1 MNYALIQKTI
11 GMMTLVFA
19 TILIIPMSVSHFYN
33 DGNISAF
40 IYSFII
46 IFLFGSLLFFP
57 HRLSSFESN
66 MKIKEGFLIVVLFW
80 VLLSF
85 FGSFP
90 FIFDINLSMSFADA
104 FFESVSGWT
113 TTGATI
119 IINLDELSSSILIYR
134 QLLQWL
140 GGMGIVVLALAVL
153 PMLGVGGMQLYKA
166 ESGGPIKDNKISPRI
181 AETAQNLWKV
191 YLGLTALC
199 AGAYNL
205 AGMSI
210 FDAIAHSFSTIAIG
224 GFSTHSQSIA
234 YFNSIEIEIVC
245 MFFMFLSALNFI
257 LHFHSLKSRSLKI
270 YFKDVEFRLYLLLIV
285 VSSILLV
292 AYSSFV
298 HSNQIS
304 IMGILFQVISFI
316 TTSGFISM
324 SYENW
329 PTSIVSILIFLSF
342 LGACAGSTGGGI
354 KIIRVLFILKELKR
368 GLIKIIHP
376 SAEVPIKINSQVINE
391 SVSNNIL
398 LFFIFYL
405 ISYIFLSLI
414 LLLMGLDATTAFSSI
429 AACLNNLGPGAG
441 SVIENYS
448 SISTASKYILSF
460 TMLLGRLE
468 IYTLLII
475 MTPYFW
481 KY

>member
-11 GMMTLVFA
+11 GMMVLVFSIIL
-19 TILIIPMSVSHFYN
+19 TIPLSISISYN
-33 DGNISAF
+33 DGNTASF

-46 IFLFGSLLFFP
+46 IFLSGSLLFFP
-57 HRLSSFESN
+57 NRFNTFDSN
-66 MKIKEGFLIVVLFW
+66 IKIKEGFLIVVLFW

-90 FIFDINLSMSFADA
+90 FIFDINLSMSFVDA

-113 TTGATI
+113 TTGATVI
-119 IINLDELSSSILIYR
+119 VNLDNLTPSILIYR

-153 PMLGVGGMQLYKA
+153 PTLGVGGMQLYKA

-191 YLGLTALC
+191 YLGLTLLC
-199 AGAYNL
+199 AGAYYL
-205 AGMSI
+205 AGMSL

-224 GFSTHSQSIA
+224 GFSTHNQSIA
-234 YFNSIEIEIVC
+234 YFNSAEIEIVC
-245 MFFMFLSALNFI
+245 MVFMFLSALNFI

-270 YFKDVEFRLYLLLIV
+270 YFKDVEFRLYSLLIV
-285 VSSILLV
+285 ISSIMLL
-292 AYSSFV
+292 AYSSLV
-298 HSNQIS
+298 YTNQIPV
-304 IMGILFQVISFI
+304 MGILFQVISFI
-316 TTSGFISM
+316 TTSGFVSM

-329 PTSIVSILIFLSF
+329 PVSILSILIFLSF

-354 KIIRVLFILKELKR
+354 KIIRILFILKELKR

-376 SAEVPIKINSQVINE
+376 SAEVPIKINNQAVNE

-405 ISYIFLSLI
+405 ISYIFLSLT

-441 SVIENYS
+441 SVIDNYS
-448 SISTASKYILSF
+448 SINTSSKYILLF